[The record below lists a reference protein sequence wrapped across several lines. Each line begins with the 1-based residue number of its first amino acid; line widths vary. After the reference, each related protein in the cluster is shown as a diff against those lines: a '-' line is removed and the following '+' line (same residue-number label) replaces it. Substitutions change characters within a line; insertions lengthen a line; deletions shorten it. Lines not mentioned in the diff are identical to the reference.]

1 MAQRQMVVLFLFLFV
16 CMCVCE
22 RWGGRETEK
31 GKEGELDRKGRM
43 VMMSKCSEFLTVDES
58 RCGDR
63 KTLVLLKTLSLKF
76 KNIFLKCM
84 GGIVGGDGEYLI
96 SLLVMESQS

>member
-22 RWGGRETEK
+22 GWGGRETEK

-43 VMMSKCSEFLTVDES
+43 VMMEQ
-58 RCGDR
+58 
-63 KTLVLLKTLSLKF
+63 
-76 KNIFLKCM
+76 M
-84 GGIVGGDGEYLI
+84 
-96 SLLVMESQS
+96 